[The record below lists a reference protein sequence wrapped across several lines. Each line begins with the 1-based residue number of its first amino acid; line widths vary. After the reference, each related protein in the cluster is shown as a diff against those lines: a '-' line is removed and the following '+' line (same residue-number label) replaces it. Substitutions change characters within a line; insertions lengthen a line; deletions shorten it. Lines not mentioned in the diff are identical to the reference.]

1 MRLGQPFARGAL
13 FAALMATTLCFIV
26 TAYALRTT
34 PAQGG
39 GQVQATTSAGDGL
52 RTVTFDT
59 PSGKIYVRLPDDMRA
74 GDTVSGTLVSEP
86 RGGTEA
92 ERAGNLDALRGYQV
106 DVGGQKVTAPEG
118 SFKWVVP
125 SHSIKPIII
134 IDVGSGKELANA
146 PVPAQPAAPAGTSG
160 TYQFPVLG
168 QQGRPNEI
176 HGPFDGDSSN
186 TTLRFVPPGRTETG
200 LNGSGPVRPLAE
212 SPRKIVFQSPV
223 DLNGLAEIVLSER
236 GTEARA
242 PYRNVSVRLSAPKTN
257 LTRGERTTLTVEVGG
272 LDGIKEDV
280 PLQLDAR
287 GVITMDGG
295 SFQNLRIR
303 PQEIR
308 PDGRYTTTRDITGRQ
323 AGGFNVT
330 ATVIVR
336 PFDMCLQDDRDPR
349 LGFMW
354 NSFTGNYVFLAPPPA
369 GQPPSGGKLQPGGGA
384 ASGGAAQTGAAGGTG
399 APPPGGLSL
408 TGVGKPTMK
417 GCIITLSHDAPDRR
431 VFARLDVCS
440 NSGNA
445 DVQTSSPKSNFNTT
459 DSNTRDSACTGSG
472 PAAPVK
478 SKDELL
484 AELKE
489 LRENK
494 KYDCEHGH
502 EHQQALADRIAVVK
516 RVLREFHGQTV
527 SNDPIDDDCPP
538 KK

>member
-1 MRLGQPFARGAL
+1 MKLGQPFARGAL
-13 FAALMATTLCFIV
+13 LAALMATTLCFIV

-59 PSGKIYVRLPDDMRA
+59 SSGKIYVRLPDDMRA
-74 GDTVSGTLVSEP
+74 GDTISGTLVSEP

-92 ERAGNLDALRGYQV
+92 ERAGNLDALKGYQV
-106 DVGGQKVTAPEG
+106 NVGGQKVTAPEG

-168 QQGRPNEI
+168 QQGRPVEI

-186 TTLRFVPPGRTETG
+186 TTLRFVPPGRTETVV
-200 LNGSGPVRPLAE
+200 NGSGPVRPLAE

-236 GTEARA
+236 GTETRA

-257 LTRGERTTLTVEVGG
+257 LMRGERTTLTVEVGG

-303 PQEIR
+303 PQEVR

-336 PFDMCLQDDRDPR
+336 RFDMCLQDDKNPGTA
-349 LGFMW
+349 LLW
-354 NSFTGNYVFLAPPPA
+354 NTFTGEYVFSAGSVPNQALKEKPNPNPCVEDHKCYGCSTVSAKKGPSVRCDAVGGTCTINDQVGTFVPA
-369 GQPPSGGKLQPGGGA
+369 TVNHGGGA
-384 ASGGAAQTGAAGGTG
+384 ACYVNKVVGGGGASGGSATGGTFDAAAPARIG
-399 APPPGGLSL
+399 AFGNFSTLA
-408 TGVGKPTMK
+408 TGKVTMK

-431 VFARLDVCS
+431 VFARLDTC
-440 NSGNA
+440 NRTGSGE
-445 DVQTSSPKSNFNTT
+445 VQPSAPKANFDLK
-459 DSNTRDSACTGSG
+459 DSNTADNACPG
-472 PAAPVK
+472 K
-478 SKDELL
+478 
-484 AELKE
+484 
-489 LRENK
+489 
-494 KYDCEHGH
+494 
-502 EHQQALADRIAVVK
+502 
-516 RVLREFHGQTV
+516 
-527 SNDPIDDDCPP
+527 
-538 KK
+538 